1 MISCSRD
8 FPNNSASSSNVP
20 LFYAAGYVL
29 DVLFDKPLLWAL
41 NGIWAPCTASPLP
54 AARQSAFRAT
64 HRISHSS
71 RPKCGSQTQ
80 IASCGS
86 TVFVGISALIKHVE
100 MFTAAQTLLTG
111 KEKWHIL
118 QHYLFAKHRPHAL
131 AWLCHHTAWH
141 QDHKYSS
148 FMSSYIKLQLTIW
161 NFSLNKPCKF
171 NLTFK
176 TTDMIFNAYM
186 C

>member
-8 FPNNSASSSNVP
+8 FSNNSASNVP

-29 DVLFDKPLLWAL
+29 DVLFDKPLLWAV
-41 NGIWAPCTASPLP
+41 NGIWVPCTASPLP
-54 AARQSAFRAT
+54 AVRQSAFRAT

-86 TVFVGISALIKHVE
+86 TVCVEICLLFSALIKHVE
-100 MFTAAQTLLTG
+100 MFTTAQTLLTG
-111 KEKWHIL
+111 KKCHIL
-118 QHYLFAKHRPHAL
+118 QHYLFARHRPHAL
-131 AWLCHHTAWH
+131 ACLCTHTAWQ

-148 FMSSYIKLQLTIW
+148 FVSRFI
-161 NFSLNKPCKF
+161 
-171 NLTFK
+171 
-176 TTDMIFNAYM
+176 
-186 C
+186 